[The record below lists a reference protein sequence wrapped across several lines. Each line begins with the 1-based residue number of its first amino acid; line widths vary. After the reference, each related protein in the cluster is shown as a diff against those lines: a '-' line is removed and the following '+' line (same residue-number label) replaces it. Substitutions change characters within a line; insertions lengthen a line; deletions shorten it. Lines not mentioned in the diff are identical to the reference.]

1 MTAVVGELPSL
12 ALVEKVAA
20 AEPAWLAKRRRAAWS
35 AFSELPMPSSA
46 HDEDWRRTDLGKLDL
61 TARPVAEPVVAID
74 LPAAATDSGVVVCGL
89 AEAMANHPK
98 VVERA
103 LQVAPGLTKLAALNA
118 ALWSAGVLVYASSGT
133 ALDEPVGV
141 TFSAPAGGLCLPL
154 VLVVLDDGAR
164 VSLATTYRAET
175 GAVVD
180 PVALVHVGAG
190 AVLDYNTVQD
200 QDLGSLHFAL
210 HDAVLEHDAR
220 LTFFGAGLGATLQKA
235 YWNCILAG
243 RGAEATL
250 TGVVAANGSQHL
262 DHQTLQSH
270 NTPDTT
276 SRLNLKVAVWDS
288 AQSVY
293 SGLINVE
300 KEAVRADGYVQNR
313 NLILSDKARAHSV
326 PRLEI
331 KANDVKCG
339 HGATAGHV
347 DEEQRFYLESRG
359 VSRSEAESMIVRG
372 FFGDALAAVASEPVR
387 EEMAALLERK
397 IAAGSQPADV

>member
-1 MTAVVGELPSL
+1 MAGEMPSL
-12 ALVEKVAA
+12 ALVEQAGKD
-20 AEPAWLAKRRRAAWS
+20 EPAWLAKRRRAAWS

-46 HDEDWRRTDLGKLDL
+46 VDEDWRRTDLGKLDL
-61 TARPVAEPVVAID
+61 TALPICPPTVEID
-74 LPAAATDSGVVVCGL
+74 LPDATKDSGVVACGL
-89 AEAMANHPK
+89 EEALESYPK
-98 VVERA
+98 VMESA
-103 LQVAPGLTKLAALNA
+103 LAVAPGLTKFAALNS
-118 ALWSAGVLVYASSGT
+118 ALWNAGVLVYA
-133 ALDEPVGV
+133 
-141 TFSAPAGGLCLPL
+141 PAGATLEAPIGITFTASANGVCLPL
-154 VLVVLDDGAR
+154 TLVVVEDGAQI
-164 VSLATTYRAET
+164 SLVTRYSAGA

-180 PVALVHVGAG
+180 AVALARVGSG

-210 HDAVLEHDAR
+210 HDAVLERDAR
-220 LTFFGAGLGATLQKA
+220 LTFFGAALGAKLQKS

-250 TGVVAANGSQHL
+250 TGLVAGSGTQHL
-262 DHQTLQSH
+262 DHQSLQSH
-270 NTPDTT
+270 NAPDTT
-276 SRLNLKVAVWDS
+276 SRLNLKAAVWDS

-300 KEAVRADGYVQNR
+300 KEAVHADGYVQNR

-347 DEEQRFYLESRG
+347 DADQLFYLESRG
-359 VSRSEAESMIVRG
+359 ISRAEAERIIVRG
-372 FFGDALAAVASEPVR
+372 FFDDALDTLRHDGLRQEIAG
-387 EEMAALLERK
+387 LLEVK
-397 IAAGSQPADV
+397 LAAIGLTSLDG